1 MIEKHLK
8 INWDKVLISPELRW
22 IFEFLMRIDNEVSY
36 QINFNSKLQWI
47 SERVMKLLKDLWE
60 SCKLLKEN
68 NIDFSYSLT
77 KLDLENIASDFDK
90 TNFICSQMIC
100 LFAYMETISCI
111 MTVYHS
117 ETEITDEQLLIEK
130 CNDDLE
136 DFIKKYIL
144 NDKNVY
150 YKKNISRFS
159 WMWAKNLI
167 KTRNALTHFY
177 SVWNRIWI
185 IPKWLINYYKKIKKI
200 SNWYN
205 YISPEDFYWL
215 LEWSFKIILNE
226 RNNDCLN
233 DKKTFNEKI
242 TYVTNLISKNA
253 AVEMEFTNEM
263 LKNI

>member
-1 MIEKHLK
+1 MMEKNLK

-36 QINFNSKLQWI
+36 QIKFNSKLQWI

-100 LFAYMETISCI
+100 FFAYMETISCI

-136 DFIKKYIL
+136 NFIKKYIL

-205 YISPEDFYWL
+205 YICPEDFYWL